1 MGRVAA
7 GRRGRRLGGLLALVA
22 LLAGACRPGGS
33 TAGSVRPSPSA
44 GPPPDRVGEELVA
57 AHNDVR
63 DAVEAPPTDSSPW
76 DWEPLPPVRWSSEVA
91 ASAQAWADRLRDRN
105 GCALVHD
112 DRSPYGENLAAGR
125 GLSPAEAVRRWASEK
140 DLYTFGPVRS
150 LVAGHY
156 TQIVWRDSVEIGCGM
171 AVCADGT
178 RVVCCR
184 YSPPGNVVGR
194 PPY

>member
-1 MGRVAA
+1 GW
-7 GRRGRRLGGLLALVA
+7 RLCGLLAIEA
-22 LLAGACRPGGS
+22 LLACACRPGGS
-33 TAGSVRPSPSA
+33 TTGSGRPSPSA
-44 GPPPDRVGEELVA
+44 GPLPDRVVEDLVA
-57 AHNDVR
+57 AHNGVR
-63 DAVEAPPTDSSPW
+63 DAVEAPPADSPH
-76 DWEPLPPVRWSSEVA
+76 WEPLPPVRWSSEVA
-91 ASAQAWADRLRDRN
+91 ASAQAWADHLRDRN

-125 GLSPAEAVRRWASEK
+125 GLSPAGAVRRWASEK

-171 AVCADGT
+171 AGCADGT

-184 YSPPGNVVGR
+184 YSPPGNVIGR